1 MIFWVKEEEEGES
14 FDHKLERFVVIEDLD
29 EDQSKEPSEASTDE
43 YATYDI
49 LSVCGEENEEVL
61 KNANSYAR
69 PLRFLKNDPHRLRV
83 KCDGE
88 ADDGLRRWVL
98 YVSNVGGVPTV
109 RMKKFVPNQET
120 SRFATSSWLAAR
132 FEEELRILRCQ

>member
-1 MIFWVKEEEEGES
+1 M
-14 FDHKLERFVVIEDLD
+14 
-29 EDQSKEPSEASTDE
+29 
-43 YATYDI
+43 
-49 LSVCGEENEEVL
+49 
-61 KNANSYAR
+61 
-69 PLRFLKNDPHRLRV
+69 RFLKNDPHRLRV

-98 YVSNVGGVPTV
+98 YVSNVGGGPTV
-109 RMKKFVPNQET
+109 RMKKFVPNHTYGIKET